1 MDATAGLKR
10 LSSPKIIGE
19 IMQEAASRFV
29 DDFSRVEEAVID
41 ALMNEGD
48 GQGEGGIEFARS
60 VWPRTVDEVRVLL
73 T

>member
-1 MDATAGLKR
+1 
-10 LSSPKIIGE
+10 
-19 IMQEAASRFV
+19 MQEAASRFV

-41 ALMNEGD
+41 GLVNEGD

-73 T
+73 A